1 MIRHIYAVTRSQFAI
16 AVMAPEKWVEN
27 AARLLNRK
35 FRYTREESVWLGLVR
50 ELNFEAGLPL
60 ARAAEVADEAL
71 GLVDEKGEVVV
82 GRKEGSSAAIVIDM
96 PRFRSSH
103 GAALSSALTLGGT
116 RRRGRPRVRARRK
129 GAVLDNAS
137 RYGVDLDLLREGLK
151 LTVAER
157 MQRADENAAFVRAM
171 RKPK

>member
-1 MIRHIYAVTRSQFAI
+1 MTRSQFAT

-50 ELNFEAGLPL
+50 ELNLEVGLPL
-60 ARAAEVADEAL
+60 SRAAEVADEAL
-71 GLVDEKGEVVV
+71 GSVREEGDVVV
-82 GRKEGSSAAIVIDM
+82 GQSEGSSAAIVIDM
-96 PRFRSSH
+96 SRFRSSH
-103 GAALSSALTLGGT
+103 GAALSAALTLGGA
-116 RRRGRPRVRARRK
+116 RRRGRRRVQARRK
-129 GAVLDNAS
+129 TAALDKAS

-157 MQRADENAAFVRAM
+157 MQRADENAQFVHAM
-171 RKPK
+171 RTRK